1 MLYFIPI
8 YNQSLKWKI
17 AALISWLFILS
28 WCCLCVCLDAGRS
41 SSQHICVFSGISTR
55 NFCRMEK
62 FSQRGCA
69 RVNENMCVNLT
80 RSHGSSKLSSAIY
93 RHTLSPILSFS
104 LSPIINLAL
113 SLNSLHGLRA
123 CMLPTLYFSMHVC
136 IRNPPCC
143 RFVGHAWAV
152 CLCSQKSISHVWGWC
167 PETETGRETTS
178 KGKSGGAKK
187 QRSVM

>member
-62 FSQRGCA
+62 FSQVRQRGCA

-93 RHTLSPILSFS
+93 RRTLSPILSFS
-104 LSPIINLAL
+104 LSLPSLIWHCL
-113 SLNSLHGLRA
+113 SIRCTAWERACCPRSIFPCTCASEILPVADLWAMHGL
-123 CMLPTLYFSMHVC
+123 YVC
-136 IRNPPCC
+136 ALKN
-143 RFVGHAWAV
+143 
-152 CLCSQKSISHVWGWC
+152 Q
-167 PETETGRETTS
+167 
-178 KGKSGGAKK
+178 
-187 QRSVM
+187 